1 MKSKSFFKYVG
12 IALAITSI
20 SGSPYAAQLEEIIVT
35 AQKRAE
41 SLQDV
46 PISMTAL
53 SGKKINDAAI
63 NSFADLSAYI
73 PNIGISENPV
83 ATGVYMRGI
92 GPGAQQSFEQSVGLY
107 VDGIHM
113 AKGRQYRTGLFD
125 LQQVEVL
132 AGPQGILFGKNTLA
146 GAINVT
152 SASANIG
159 DEFGGKITL
168 NKESFGGEVA
178 EGHIAGSVSDTL
190 AVRLAYKDRQGDGYL
205 PNGYTGADS
214 PTVDENMWRLSASWE
229 PRDNIS
235 VKFKHAQSEHV
246 RVGSTIAVTTF
257 SPVENLIKASQLMY
271 GVMLGVNHPLYGNL
285 YTSAFPNFAPAV
297 AAGEINAYR
306 DAVSFGGCALEASLG
321 RSSSLCSSGGEK
333 PEGTN
338 TETEDTSLNIEIE
351 LANGYTLTSVTGQA
365 KYNFEDGIDADGLA
379 LTFIGRSD
387 ISEYEQNSQE
397 FRIASPTDG
406 KFSFIAGAYWEE
418 QTQQIDRVV
427 AATGHFGL
435 PLGLTNF
442 PGVAPSPTLLAFTP
456 TQVGGINLINAFS
469 GTPTA
474 FQAGIPGSTMWMN
487 MGRVSYW
494 EQESEAVAVF
504 FQGTYDISETVSLT
518 GGLRYTKE
526 DKDAMAWMKNTANT
540 YGLPGSTDTSP
551 TSGLATPTTDPLA
564 ETLLVGLFGTWNH
577 AFDDSRSTEQLTP
590 AMSLEWKPSET
601 SMFYASFSE
610 GFKSGGF
617 NSVDDQKPIVVSRE
631 VAGTGAYLASV
642 GVGDGTNLSTNYVP
656 DRNAPGAGWS
666 YDDETATSFEIGG
679 KHTLLDGAMTF
690 NWALFTSEYKDQQ
703 VSTFVGLGFIVAN
716 AASSDVDGFE
726 MDVKW
731 QATDNLLLGGS
742 FAYLDASYGSFPG
755 AGCTAIQA
763 SAILGL
769 GGKDAAGDFVD
780 LTPASPVKSALG
792 CTQNF
797 STDGADGVATGVS
810 QDISGGQIG
819 AEYRGAIFAE
829 YTRPM
834 SNGDMW
840 FAGVDVN
847 FTDGFFLTGDLDPID
862 YQDGFEKVNIRVGLR
877 GENWDLMLYGRN
889 ITDEITASGA
899 ADVPLAAGSHWRYM
913 GQGETWGARVSYSF

>member
-1 MKSKSFFKYVG
+1 MKSKSFFKYAG

-20 SGSPYAAQLEEIIVT
+20 SGSAYAAQLEEIIVT

-73 PNIGISENPV
+73 PNIGISENAV

-190 AVRLAYKDRQGDGYL
+190 AVRLAYKDRQSDGYL
-205 PNGYTGADS
+205 RNGYTGADS

-257 SPVENLIKASQLMY
+257 SPVENLGTAQQLMY
-271 GVMLGVNHPLYGNL
+271 GVMLGVNHPVLGNL
-285 YTSAFPNFAPAV
+285 YTSAFPKFAPAV
-297 AAGEINAYR
+297 AAGEISAYR

-333 PEGTN
+333 PEGTD
-338 TETEDTSLNIEIE
+338 TETEDTSLNIDIE

-365 KYNFEDGIDADGLA
+365 KYNYEDGIDADGLA
-379 LTFIGRSD
+379 ITFIGRSD

-418 QTQQIDRVV
+418 QTQKINRLV

-442 PGVAPSPTLLAFTP
+442 PGVAPSPTLLAFSP
-456 TQVGGINLINAFS
+456 TQVDGINLINAFS

-494 EQESEAVAVF
+494 EQESDAVAVF
-504 FQGTYDISETVSLT
+504 FQGTYDISETLSLT

-551 TSGLATPTTDPLA
+551 TSGLGTPTTDPLA
-564 ETLLVGLFGTWNH
+564 ETLLVALFGTWNH
-577 AFDDSRSTEQLTP
+577 EFVDSRSTEQLTP
-590 AMSLEWKPSET
+590 AMSLEWKPSDT

-631 VAGTGAYLASV
+631 VAGTGAYLASL

-656 DRNAPGAGWS
+656 DRTAPGAGWS

-703 VSTFVGLGFIVAN
+703 VSTFVGLGFVVAN

-726 MDVKW
+726 MDVNW
-731 QATDNLLLGGS
+731 QATDNLRLGGS

-763 SAILGL
+763 SAIAGL
-769 GGKDAAGDFVD
+769 GT
-780 LTPASPVKSALG
+780 LTPDSPVKSALG
-792 CTQNF
+792 CTQQF

-810 QDISGGQIG
+810 QDITGGQIG
-819 AEYRGAIFAE
+819 AEYRGAMYAE

-899 ADVPLAAGSHWRYM
+899 ADVPLADGSHWRYM
-913 GQGETWGARVSYSF
+913 NQGETWGARVSYSF